1 MKVSV
6 AYFKDEGLTTEQFEI
21 NEMNDVSDW
30 FRSTGI
36 KICDVVSFSFKNDD
50 CLRFRDELSEL
61 FKGVIGVEEKLDEL
75 SKMSASQLLD
85 RLVRIMLYL
94 HISIGIGIMGGKDYE
109 EAIIKKMRIAT
120 VMNSKGW
127 VSDDYYLQMVMNDAF
142 FKWIEIKVE
151 ES

>member
-6 AYFKDEGLTTEQFEI
+6 AYFKEEGLTTEQFEI
-21 NEMNDVSDW
+21 NEMKDVSDW
-30 FRSTGI
+30 FNDSGI
-36 KICDVVSFSFKNDD
+36 KISDVVSFGFKNDD

-85 RLVRIMLYL
+85 RLVRVMLYL
-94 HISIGIGIMGGKDYE
+94 HSSIGIGIMGGKDYE

-120 VMNSKGW
+120 VMNAKGW
-127 VSDDYYLQMVMNDAF
+127 VPDEYYLQMVFNDAF
-142 FKWIEIKVE
+142 FKWDESKIKE
-151 ES
+151 E

>member
-6 AYFKDEGLTTEQFEI
+6 AYFKEEGLTTEQFEI
-21 NEMNDVSDW
+21 NEMKDVSDW
-30 FRSTGI
+30 FMSTGI

-50 CLRFRDELSEL
+50 YLRFRNELSEL
-61 FKGVIGVEEKLDEL
+61 FKGVISVEEKLDEL

-94 HISIGIGIMGGKDYE
+94 HSSIGIGIMGGKEHE

-120 VMNSKGW
+120 VMNAKGW
-127 VSDDYYLQMVMNDAF
+127 VPDEYYLQMVFNDAF
-142 FKWIEIKVE
+142 FKWDESKIKE
-151 ES
+151 E

>member
-6 AYFKDEGLTTEQFEI
+6 AYFKEEGLTTEQFEI

-50 CLRFRDELSEL
+50 YLRFRNELSEL
-61 FKGVIGVEEKLDEL
+61 FKGVISVEEKLDEL
-75 SKMSASQLLD
+75 SKMSASQLCD
-85 RLVRIMLYL
+85 RMTRVMIYVHSSL
-94 HISIGIGIMGGKDYE
+94 GIGVIGGKDYE

>member
-6 AYFKDEGLTTEQFEI
+6 AYFKEEGLTTEQFEI
-21 NEMNDVSDW
+21 KEMNDVSDW
-30 FRSTGI
+30 FKDSGI
-36 KICDVVSFSFKNDD
+36 KICDVISFGFKNDD

-94 HISIGIGIMGGKDYE
+94 HSSIGIGIMGGKEYE

-120 VMNSKGW
+120 VMNAKGW
-127 VSDDYYLQMVMNDAF
+127 VPDEYYLQMVFNDAF
-142 FKWIEIKVE
+142 FKWDESKIKE
-151 ES
+151 E

>member
-6 AYFKDEGLTTEQFEI
+6 AYFKEEGLTTEQFEI
-21 NEMNDVSDW
+21 KEMKDVSDW
-30 FRSTGI
+30 FKDAGI

-50 CLRFRDELSEL
+50 FLRFREELSEL
-61 FKGVIGVEEKLDEL
+61 FKGVISVEEKLDEL

-120 VMNSKGW
+120 VMNAKGW
-127 VSDDYYLQMVMNDAF
+127 VSDEYYLQMVFNDAF
-142 FKWIEIKVE
+142 FKWDESKIKE
-151 ES
+151 E

>member
-6 AYFKDEGLTTEQFEI
+6 AYFKNEGLTTAQFEI
-21 NEMNDVSDW
+21 SEMKDVSDW
-30 FRSTGI
+30 FKDSGI
-36 KICDVVSFSFKNDD
+36 KICDVVSFGFKNDD

-94 HISIGIGIMGGKDYE
+94 HSSIGIGIMGGKEYE

-120 VMNSKGW
+120 VMNAKGW
-127 VSDDYYLQMVMNDAF
+127 VPDEYYLQMVFNDAF
-142 FKWIEIKVE
+142 FKWDESKIKE
-151 ES
+151 E

>member
-6 AYFKDEGLTTEQFEI
+6 AYFKEEGLTTEQFEI
-21 NEMNDVSDW
+21 KEMKDVLDW
-30 FRSTGI
+30 FNDAGI
-36 KICDVVSFSFKNDD
+36 KISDVVGFGFKNDD

-85 RLVRIMLYL
+85 RLVRVMLYL
-94 HISIGIGIMGGKDYE
+94 HSSIGIGIMGGKDYE

-120 VMNSKGW
+120 VMNAKGW
-127 VSDDYYLQMVMNDAF
+127 VPDEYYLQMVFNDAF
-142 FKWIEIKVE
+142 FKWDESKIKE
-151 ES
+151 E